1 MKRRDFLKYA
11 SVVGG
16 VSVMPQI
23 LSADDSSNF
32 SDFKAIVL
40 VDLQGGNDAL
50 NTFIPTSSDA
60 KSGYDN
66 YVKQRGSVISIPN
79 NDMMSDLQALVNNS
93 GKLEIT
99 APKQNPYYENLDESK
114 SYMKGFYLLDKD
126 FENKIAVNAMMP
138 EIAYWMDRQR
148 GAVIQNI
155 GNIIG
160 PYTKSELKNNKR
172 KLTPGLFAH
181 NLQNRLAHIG
191 MASSLNVSTGWLG
204 KLADKWG
211 NVNGDNIYKMN
222 INLSGYGIERAMFG
236 ETTNPMNYSYNG
248 PTKLSRNIERGF
260 EEWTTKRKS
269 EDIFQDLYANIRSS
283 SYNESVAT
291 IQDWE
296 DIKKNNPF
304 EDVTDVY
311 GNHIYKG
318 EEVSKAQMGL
328 GNSINMRDIESF
340 KTAARLI
347 AIAKKKGF
355 KRITLSI
362 VMGGFDQHSN
372 LMGNHSLRLRAL
384 SMGADAFMRGME
396 SLGAL
401 DEVALISLSDFSRST
416 AGNSNGSDHA
426 WGGSQFALGAVNA
439 GNYGEFPDLTAGGEM
454 DISSRGRIIPT
465 TSYSQYYS
473 TVLKWFGA
481 NNNEINHALPELKN
495 FSTKDL
501 GFMKIS

>member
-1 MKRRDFLKYA
+1 MQRRDFLKYA
-11 SVVGG
+11 TAISGASIV
-16 VSVMPQI
+16 PQI

-32 SDFKAIVL
+32 SDFKAIVM

-50 NTFIPTSSDA
+50 NTFIPTSSDS

-99 APKQNPYYENLDESK
+99 AAERNPYYENLDELK

-126 FENKIAVNAMMP
+126 FESKIAVNAMMP

-148 GAVIQNI
+148 GAIIQNI

-160 PYTKSELKNNKR
+160 PYTKSELKNNTS

-191 MASSLNVSTGWLG
+191 MASSLNISTGWLG
-204 KLADKWG
+204 RLADEWG
-211 NVNGDNIYKMN
+211 DVNSDKIYKMN

-248 PTKLSRNIERGF
+248 PTKLSGKIKRGF
-260 EEWTTKRKS
+260 EEWVNKGTS
-269 EDIFQDLYANIRSS
+269 EDIFQNLYANIRSS

-311 GNHIYKG
+311 GNYIYKG
-318 EEVSKAQMGL
+318 EDVSKAQMGL
-328 GNSINMRDIESF
+328 SGSIHTRDIESF

-372 LMGNHSLRLRAL
+372 LIGSHSLRLRAL
-384 SMGADAFMRGME
+384 SMGIDAFMRGME
-396 SLGAL
+396 SLGSL

-426 WGGSQFALGAVNA
+426 WGGSQFVLGAVNA
-439 GNYGEFPDLTAGGEM
+439 GNYGSFPDLTVGGSM

-465 TSYSQYYS
+465 TSYSQYYA

-481 NNNEINHALPELKN
+481 NNNEINYALPELKN